1 MQEQQE
7 DRMDGIDKPSSSH
20 LSAQSL
26 SAAVA
31 VASQALAAGAPWARL
46 PFQGKTRRGYTTNKG
61 KGASKAKRKQALAS
75 RRRNRGK

>member
-1 MQEQQE
+1 MHPTAT
-7 DRMDGIDKPSSSH
+7 DDAPTPDALIVGPDAGAAS
-20 LSAQSL
+20 LAAAQ
-26 SAAVA
+26 AAVHR
-31 VASQALAAGAPWARL
+31 LRL